1 MANVSASWRPFVACL
16 LVAACGASDRAAM
29 PRSRVPGASRG
40 APASSASSLLASS
53 PLPPVGGA
61 AAASA
66 APPVE
71 AAPGSPNR
79 PRCGEAPPASFAL
92 ALAAPKPISAPRHD
106 VEAWRKQVVAM
117 MLSLDLKTTGLPA
130 VSRDGRAVVYLDR
143 GGFTSG
149 RPPFDWA
156 LVVRELQGRAPE
168 RSFRLLSDREIEAA
182 LPANVEGAASESA
195 LTGAYE
201 VALARHELLREQ
213 VAARVGRAKAAIA
226 KRVWL
231 PMASCDEAPAG
242 PPGAPLQVAGLSVS
256 LRARAPLP
264 PLLRVEDAQGRV
276 RLERSDASLLVP
288 ERASGWGACGF
299 APALHTAAVDPA
311 RRVLFVQVTQTVDN
325 DLCAGPF
332 TYGAYRLAP

>member
-1 MANVSASWRPFVACL
+1 VASASL
-16 LVAACGASDRAAM
+16 
-29 PRSRVPGASRG
+29 SR
-40 APASSASSLLASS
+40 APAPPS
-53 PLPPVGGA
+53 PAEGA

-66 APPVE
+66 ALPVE
-71 AAPGSPNR
+71 AGHVPPTR
-79 PRCGEAPPASFAL
+79 PRCGEATPASFAL
-92 ALAAPKPISAPRHD
+92 SLAAPKLISAPRQD
-106 VEAWRKQVVAM
+106 ADAWRKQVLAM
-117 MLSLDLKTTGLPA
+117 MLSLELKATGLPA

-156 LVVRELQGRAPE
+156 LVVRELRERASE
-168 RSFRLLSDREIEAA
+168 RSFRLLSDGEFEAT
-182 LPANVEGAASESA
+182 LPVSAEGAASESA
-195 LTGAYE
+195 LAGAYE
-201 VALARHELLREQ
+201 VALARHERLREQ

-231 PMASCDEAPAG
+231 PMASCDDAEAG
-242 PPGAPLQVAGLSVS
+242 LPGAPLRVAGLSVS
-256 LRARAPLP
+256 LQARAPLP
-264 PLLRVEDAQGRV
+264 PLLRVEDSHGRV

-299 APALHTAAVDPA
+299 APALHTAAIDPA